1 MKRTLV
7 ILLLLALPAVAEPP
21 VNRLATR
28 LYPQLAAE
36 KKGEN
41 LFFSP
46 YSISVALAM
55 AAGGARGETRAQMV
69 KVLGTDKPQMVKS
82 KAFKEG
88 NRVWLDKS
96 LQVKEAYLAF
106 TRRFGAEA
114 TRLDIRNAAEA
125 SRQTIN
131 AWVSKQT
138 AGMIPDLIPRNSLN
152 PSSRMVLT
160 NAIYF
165 KDDWKWRFEEKATQ
179 KTAFHLIPKGQAE
192 VPMMSMSRDLPYGK
206 NAELAVCEL
215 PYKGDFA
222 MTVVLPHDA
231 KGLPKLEKG
240 LNPAKWV
247 ALLGPPQP
255 VEVGLPRFKTRTQA
269 QLAKPLAA
277 LGMPLAFDGKADF
290 HAISDESVTIGAVIH
305 EGVVEVNEKGTVAAA
320 ATAVVMVES
329 AAAPGNRFICDHP
342 FLYLIRHKPT
352 GTIVFMGRYM
362 KP

>member
-7 ILLLLALPAVAEPP
+7 LLLLLSLPALAEPP
-21 VNRLATR
+21 VNQLAIR
-28 LYPQLAAE
+28 LYPKLAAE

-46 YSISVALAM
+46 YSVSVALAM
-55 AAGGARGETRAQMV
+55 AAGGAQGETRAQML
-69 KVLGTDKPQMVKS
+69 KVLGSDKPQVVKS
-82 KAFKEG
+82 AAFKEG

-96 LQVKEAYLAF
+96 LKVKEAYLAF

-114 TRLDIRNAAEA
+114 TRLDIRNATEA

-138 AGMIPDLIPRNSLN
+138 AGMIPDLIPRNALK
-152 PSSRMVLT
+152 PVSRMVLT

-192 VPMMSMSRDLPYGK
+192 VPLMSMSRELAYGK

-215 PYKGDFA
+215 PYQGDFV
-222 MTVVLPHDA
+222 MTVILPHDA
-231 KGLPKLEKG
+231 QGLSKLEKG

-247 ALLGPPQP
+247 TLLGPPQK
-255 VEVGLPRFKTRTQA
+255 VELGLPRFKTRTQA
-269 QLAKPLAA
+269 QLQKPLSE
-277 LGMPLAFDGKADF
+277 LGMPLAFEDKADF
-290 HAISDESVTIGAVIH
+290 FAITDEPLKIGAVIH

-320 ATAVVMVES
+320 ATAVVTVEGG
-329 AAAPGNRFICDHP
+329 AAPGNRFLCDHP

-352 GTIVFMGRYM
+352 GTIVFMGRFM